1 MADRLPTRAP
11 DLHVIIIVGLILII
25 LVAVAAVLLFK
36 YVSRLTHNWRQR
48 RAEEVMARAINIYNS
63 QEPLEEPDMVYLR
76 PGDQGVLEPAK
87 DHRGDS
93 EIAFVHSD
101 GRIERFRPLICT
113 NASTRDVPPVRKQYN
128 HRTEARQNSHNAT
141 YSNDKEAY
149 TAIQP
154 LCIKLDSVPAL
165 CLGTDLG
172 DAISLAGCD
181 VPPSYEEALDMPL
194 AANINTSANT
204 SRRDLGRESRSDY
217 CNINIGQQHS
227 K

>member
-1 MADRLPTRAP
+1 MTAFIDDWTDNVYAVLFITEPSP
-11 DLHVIIIVGLILII
+11 WHVILFITEPSLWHVILFITEPTLWHII
-25 LVAVAAVLLFK
+25 LFAGAFE
-36 YVSRLTHNWRQR
+36 T
-48 RAEEVMARAINIYNS
+48 
-63 QEPLEEPDMVYLR
+63 
-76 PGDQGVLEPAK
+76 AK
-87 DHRGDS
+87 DNRGDS

-113 NASTRDVPPVRKQYN
+113 NTSTRDVPPVRKQYN
-128 HRTEARQNSHNAT
+128 HRTEVRRNSHDAK
-141 YSNDKEAY
+141 YSNDKEDYA
-149 TAIQP
+149 AFQP

-204 SRRDLGRESRSDY
+204 SRRDLGRESQSDY
-217 CNINIGQQHS
+217 CNINVGQQNS
-227 K
+227 KSNTQWDQTVANTGVQ